1 MPAPLYPRIRCER
14 ERLRHTPGPHRAP
27 PHPPS
32 NRAPQAAR
40 LPICPPSP
48 LSRPRTLPPQLSESG
63 QRRHLLPTQVQQVPP
78 CSFLP
83 PSHTAHTLVSSPG
96 LSLQGLFSF
105 SSPGLSLQGLFS
117 CFSKPK
123 EQQFYKPPQPPRG
136 PEGSPL
142 LKQAL
147 CLHQAAPPHPPATA
161 FHESCSLCKPIKGQI
176 SDEMAPPQLLQSE
189 LTPPA
194 ILTGVTF

>member
-1 MPAPLYPRIRCER
+1 MLPLTRPP
-14 ERLRHTPGPHRAP
+14 PG
-27 PHPPS
+27 
-32 NRAPQAAR
+32 

-48 LSRPRTLPPQLSESG
+48 LSPPGTLPQLSELG

-83 PSHTAHTLVSSPG
+83 LSRTAHTLVIPWPEPSG
-96 LSLQGLFSF
+96 AFQLL
-105 SSPGLSLQGLFS
+105 
-117 CFSKPK
+117 SKPK
-123 EQQFYKPPQPPRG
+123 EQQLYKPPQPLRG

-147 CLHQAAPPHPPATA
+147 CLHQAAPPRPPTPTA
-161 FHESCSLCKPIKGQI
+161 FRESCSLGKPTKGQI
-176 SDEMAPPQLLQSE
+176 SGEMAPPQLLQSE

-194 ILTGVTF
+194 TLTGVTF